1 MPFLGELRKWSLKSF
16 SVGHYCLAELQMRKA
31 RISRIQDHIFPIA
44 WALLCFN
51 SRHLYS
57 FAILMSSNTYCA
69 IVNFLV
75 SWLLANCKADSH
87 NNSLFIFIMNSGE
100 NNRIIFVVGLDIV
113 TIRYALAVVVY
124 LSNVYLVLCFKS
136 SLLNILLFIKG
147 QQFIFY
153 DLLKGFQL

>member
-1 MPFLGELRKWSLKSF
+1 
-16 SVGHYCLAELQMRKA
+16 
-31 RISRIQDHIFPIA
+31 
-44 WALLCFN
+44 
-51 SRHLYS
+51 
-57 FAILMSSNTYCA
+57 
-69 IVNFLV
+69 
-75 SWLLANCKADSH
+75 
-87 NNSLFIFIMNSGE
+87 MNSGE

-113 TIRYALAVVVY
+113 TIRYALAVVIY